1 MLEDGFLLKLTTK
14 FIESISEPKVFTD
27 GNGLQLKVSL
37 KPSGQLSKVWQFR
50 YTFNNERSLMG
61 LGAYSKSNTLK
72 VARDKALE
80 LNGLLARGIHPKQA
94 KDAKKNKFHEE
105 QAKKKRKAQASTNTF
120 EHVANEWWHATKS
133 QWSNE
138 KHAQQNISTL
148 QAYAFPVFG
157 DMPVQNISND
167 EVLRCLKPIWETK
180 TDTAS
185 KVRQRIEKVFNYAKV
200 KGLRTGENP
209 AQWVNNLQMLL
220 PSAEKLKRIKALD
233 DPNEGHFASMP
244 YEEVP
249 QFITKLKKKIELNNS
264 IAAPALY
271 LTILTGLRTNPVV
284 KARWDEFDMRKSI
297 WTVPARNQKDKKAF
311 AVPLTT
317 EIKDLIKSL
326 KRVRASDYLFPSP
339 INLDQPIAEGTLLPY
354 LKKKMDYPEYTV
366 HGFRATFKTWAL
378 EQAKYPREVEEY
390 VLSHSVGSKVEKAYA
405 RTDMFKERAKLMEDW
420 ARFITGVIQSNRTI

>member
-1 MLEDGFLLKLTTK
+1 MLEDGFLSKLTTR
-14 FIESISEPKVFTD
+14 FIESISSDSIPAESKSGEKHFTD
-27 GNGLQLKVSL
+27 GNGLVLKV
-37 KPSGQLSKVWQFR
+37 KRKNSGGVSKVWLFR
-50 YTFNNERSLMG
+50 YSFKKVRGPLG
-61 LGAYSKSNTLK
+61 LGPYSKSNSLK

-80 LNGLLARGIHPKQA
+80 LNGLLARGIDPKQA
-94 KDAKKNKFHEE
+94 KDAETNKFHEE

-167 EVLRCLKPIWETK
+167 DVLKCLKPIWETK

-185 KVRQRIEKVFNYAKV
+185 KVRQRIEKVLNYAKV

-249 QFITKLKKKIELNNS
+249 Q
-264 IAAPALY
+264 
-271 LTILTGLRTNPVV
+271 
-284 KARWDEFDMRKSI
+284 
-297 WTVPARNQKDKKAF
+297 
-311 AVPLTT
+311 
-317 EIKDLIKSL
+317 
-326 KRVRASDYLFPSP
+326 
-339 INLDQPIAEGTLLPY
+339 
-354 LKKKMDYPEYTV
+354 
-366 HGFRATFKTWAL
+366 
-378 EQAKYPREVEEY
+378 
-390 VLSHSVGSKVEKAYA
+390 
-405 RTDMFKERAKLMEDW
+405 
-420 ARFITGVIQSNRTI
+420 

>member
-1 MLEDGFLLKLTTK
+1 
-14 FIESISEPKVFTD
+14 
-27 GNGLQLKVSL
+27 
-37 KPSGQLSKVWQFR
+37 
-50 YTFNNERSLMG
+50 MG
-61 LGAYSKSNTLK
+61 LGVYSKSNTLK

-94 KDAKKNKFHEE
+94 KDAEKNKFHEE

-233 DPNEGHFASMP
+233 DPNDGGILR
-244 YEEVP
+244 
-249 QFITKLKKKIELNNS
+249 QCLTKKCLSSLRSSRRKLN
-264 IAAPALY
+264 
-271 LTILTGLRTNPVV
+271 
-284 KARWDEFDMRKSI
+284 
-297 WTVPARNQKDKKAF
+297 
-311 AVPLTT
+311 
-317 EIKDLIKSL
+317 
-326 KRVRASDYLFPSP
+326 
-339 INLDQPIAEGTLLPY
+339 
-354 LKKKMDYPEYTV
+354 
-366 HGFRATFKTWAL
+366 
-378 EQAKYPREVEEY
+378 
-390 VLSHSVGSKVEKAYA
+390 
-405 RTDMFKERAKLMEDW
+405 
-420 ARFITGVIQSNRTI
+420 